1 MENRAAGAWAGED
14 LSVFFLSNRA
24 TRGAPRPHLLP
35 ASPSRLSSPD
45 EVAEAAAIQA
55 AAFYEAAPLSLLDG
69 LLFYAFQGEVL
80 GALQAKMKY
89 SVADGFAAAA
99 SFAVSVLDAMGA
111 RVDLDDRAALVRVAA
126 TSLSSKVVSQ
136 HSALLAPMAVDA
148 VMAVR
153 DPARP
158 DSVDLRDVRVGES
171 GGGERKSGERE
182 EKRGRARARAP
193 TPPFP
198 PSAPQSPNSA
208 APSTTR
214 SSLTASSSTSRP
226 PSPPAARRAWRTPRS
241 A

>member
-1 MENRAAGAWAGED
+1 MITNDGATILNKMSVTQPAAKMLVQLAASQDAAAGDGTTT
-14 LSVFFLSNRA
+14 V
-24 TRGAPRPHLLP
+24 TV
-35 ASPSRLSSPD
+35 
-45 EVAEAAAIQA
+45 VA
-55 AAFYEAAPLSLLDG
+55 
-69 LLFYAFQGEVL
+69 
-80 GALQAKMKY
+80 GALLAQCGKLLARGMHPT

-99 SFAVSVLDAMGA
+99 SFAVSVLDAMGD